1 MADKPIKYACKRYKL
16 DNLLEASSDIENSD
30 VLQMLVELA
39 TRYRLVHW
47 NSKHH
52 EVTHPV
58 GDLWPEVDNEQ
69 LDRTNPPGSTCTAEP
84 LTRKTF
90 VHTFVAMEI
99 QWDPKKAE
107 ANLREHGISFAEAA
121 TVLVDEYA
129 LSREDQD
136 SIGEQRFVS
145 LGMSGTGA
153 LLVVVYTHRE
163 PDIYRLISS
172 WKANK
177 PQRNQYE
184 KGRR

>member
-1 MADKPIKYACKRYKL
+1 M
-16 DNLLEASSDIENSD
+16 
-30 VLQMLVELA
+30 
-39 TRYRLVHW
+39 
-47 NSKHH
+47 
-52 EVTHPV
+52 
-58 GDLWPEVDNEQ
+58 
-69 LDRTNPPGSTCTAEP
+69 
-84 LTRKTF
+84 
-90 VHTFVAMEI
+90 MEI
-99 QWDPKKAE
+99 EWDPKKAE

-153 LLVVVYTHRE
+153 MLVVVYTHRE